1 MALPKKGLRKIVVN
15 EVEYVWTTRAYNE
28 FKEDIWITIA
38 LASNQ
43 KRMLHYDYSIEKKFE
58 INKTR
63 EYKNDGTTEVHIK
76 LNEKGQYTSITSRVI
91 KQIIEA
97 AQKNGWEKA
106 TDGIFESDKYSHD
119 LLKSIGSMFQIDI
132 LKNKIVE
139 EKNFSYPDIDT
150 WAYSP
155 AKGYGE
161 FYYLFYQE
169 TVTSNSKSQE
179 QVITEY
185 HQNERFIIKM
195 LTRYGKFLNIQHT
208 NLKDFLL
215 NQKFVN
221 KSLSEEE
228 IETHLSQ
235 FLKSNEAPSKVKEM
249 KIESAN
255 YVFIESLNYG
265 LIAKTKNGLMG
276 LIWDHPG

>member
-15 EVEYVWTTRAYNE
+15 EVEYFWTTRVYNE

-38 LASNQ
+38 LGSNQ
-43 KRMLHYDYSIEKKFE
+43 KRMLHYDYNIEKKYE
-58 INKTR
+58 KSKTI
-63 EYKNDGTTEVHIK
+63 EYKNDGTTEVHIN
-76 LNEKGQYTSITSRVI
+76 LNEKGQYTSVTSRVI

-97 AQKNGWEKA
+97 ALKNGWEKA
-106 TDGIFESDKYSHD
+106 PDGIFDSHKYSHD
-119 LLKSIGSMFQIDI
+119 LLKSIGSIFQIDI

-139 EKNFSYPDIDT
+139 EKNFSYLDIDT

-169 TVTSNSKSQE
+169 TMTSNSKSQE
-179 QVITEY
+179 QVISEY
-185 HQNERFIIKM
+185 HQNEKFIVKV
-195 LTRYGKFLNIQHT
+195 LSRYGKFLKIPHD
-208 NLKDFLL
+208 NLKDFLSKQ
-215 NQKFVN
+215 NFVN
-221 KSLSEEE
+221 KPLSEEE

-235 FLKSNEAPSKVKEM
+235 FLKSNEAPLKVKEM

-255 YVFIESLNYG
+255 YIFIESLSYG
-265 LIAKTKNGLMG
+265 LIAKTKNGLLG

>member
-28 FKEDIWITIA
+28 FKEDIWITVA

-43 KRMLHYDYSIEKKFE
+43 KRMLHYYYNIEKKYE
-58 INKTR
+58 ISKTR
-63 EYKNDGTTEVHIK
+63 EYKNDGTSEVYIK
-76 LNEKGQYTSITSRVI
+76 FNEKGQYTSISSRVI

-97 AQKNGWEKA
+97 ALKNGWEKA
-106 TDGIFESDKYSHD
+106 PDGIFDSDKYSHD

-139 EKNFSYPDIDT
+139 ERNFSYLDIDT
-150 WAYSP
+150 WAFSP

-169 TVTSNSKSQE
+169 TMTSNSKSQE
-179 QVITEY
+179 QVISEY
-185 HQNERFIIKM
+185 HQNEKFIIKM
-195 LTRYGKFLNIQHT
+195 LTRYGKFLNIPNA
-208 NLKDFLL
+208 NLKDFLK

-221 KSLSEEE
+221 KALSEEE
-228 IETHLSQ
+228 IETHLSK
-235 FLKSNEAPSKVKEM
+235 FLKSNEAPSKVKEL

-255 YVFIESLNYG
+255 YVFIESLSFG
-265 LIAKTKNGLMG
+265 LIAKTKNGLLG